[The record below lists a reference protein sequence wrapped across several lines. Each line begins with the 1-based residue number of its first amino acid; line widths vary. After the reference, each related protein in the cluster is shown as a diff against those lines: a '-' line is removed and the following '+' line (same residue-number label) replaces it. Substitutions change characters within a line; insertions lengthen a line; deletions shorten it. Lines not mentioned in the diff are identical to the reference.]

1 MKRSKPV
8 LFSAVWGNILEYYDF
23 TVYSVFSSSIGH
35 AFFPA
40 QSEFSQI
47 LLSLAVF
54 AIGFVTRPIGGI
66 LFGYIGD
73 RYGRRISLMISI
85 LGMTIPTFTIG
96 VIPNYLEIGIYA
108 PIILI
113 IMRLIQ
119 GLCLSGEGA
128 GTAIFVLEHHKN
140 LRPGLTTGLV
150 HGSNIAGTLIAS
162 FVGIVIEQYFFGI
175 TFAWRFAFILGGFM
189 GIFGFYLR
197 LKVSETPIFAMLA
210 ERKQTL
216 KAPFLQVI
224 KTAKTP
230 MFLTFCTGAIT
241 SSVVYMAKTYVNVFY
256 HNVLHFDNTTA
267 LMYLFYVSFVLMI
280 SMPISGLLS
289 DILGKF
295 RMIILSSVSIF
306 CLGLPTLYFMS
317 SSCVINQIIALT
329 ILGMLA
335 GAISGTSYIFVISLF
350 TPAQRFSGVAF
361 SFNLGIAIFGG
372 TSPIIS
378 GWLVEQTGLFYSPAF
393 YIMATSSVFLIIVWR
408 MRDVVKKL
416 IQE

>member
-1 MKRSKPV
+1 MKRSQPI
-8 LFSAVWGNILEYYDF
+8 LFGAVWGNILEYYDF
-23 TVYSVFSSSIGH
+23 TVYSVFSSSIGN

-40 QSEFSQI
+40 QSEFPPI

-54 AIGFVTRPIGGI
+54 SIGFVTRPIGGI

-73 RYGRRISLMISI
+73 TYGRRMSLMISI
-85 LGMTIPTFTIG
+85 LGMTITTLTIG
-96 VIPNYLEIGIYA
+96 LIPSYLEIGIYA
-108 PIILI
+108 PIILV

-162 FVGIVIEQYFFGI
+162 FVGIIIEQYFFGV

-189 GIFGFYLR
+189 GAIGFYLR
-197 LKVSETPIFAMLA
+197 IKVSETPIFNMLA
-210 ERKQTL
+210 KKKQTL
-216 KAPFLQVI
+216 KAPFLQVL
-224 KTAKTP
+224 KTARIP

-256 HNVLHFDNTTA
+256 HNVLHLENTTA
-267 LMYLFYVSFVLMI
+267 LIYLFYVSFVLMV
-280 SMPISGLLS
+280 SMPISGLIG
-289 DILGKF
+289 DIIGKL
-295 RMIILSSVSIF
+295 RMIIISSILIF
-306 CLGLPTLYFMS
+306 CLGLPTLYLMASPNILYQVF
-317 SSCVINQIIALT
+317 ALT

-335 GAISGTSYIFVISLF
+335 GAVSGTAYIFVISLF
-350 TPAQRFSGVAF
+350 TPAQRYSGVAF
-361 SFNLGIAIFGG
+361 SYNLGIAIFGG
-372 TSPIIS
+372 TSPMIS
-378 GWLVEQTGLFYSPAF
+378 SWLVEKTGLFYSPAF
-393 YIMATSSVFLIIVWR
+393 YIMATSSIFLIIILF
-408 MRDVVKKL
+408 MRDTVKKL